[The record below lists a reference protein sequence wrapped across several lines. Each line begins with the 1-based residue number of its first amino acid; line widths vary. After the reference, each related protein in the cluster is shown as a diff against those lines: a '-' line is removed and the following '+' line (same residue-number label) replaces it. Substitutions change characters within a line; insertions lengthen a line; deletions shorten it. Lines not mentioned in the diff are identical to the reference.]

1 MDFVKMH
8 GLGNDFVFIEDKTG
22 QDKDYTALARAMC
35 NRHTGIGA
43 DGLIVIVDSRVAD
56 VRMRI
61 INSDGS
67 EAEMCGNG
75 IRCFAKYVYDSG
87 IIEKK
92 RFTVETPAGIMEPE
106 ITVGADNKA
115 KLITINMGRPSFNR
129 SEIPMEGAEGR
140 VLNEDVMCK
149 RCELEKSRLFLWGV
163 PHTVTYVD
171 DVDTVDIEKIGPLFE
186 KHEAFPKH
194 TNINFAQQMDD
205 RTVKVRTWERG
216 AGATLA
222 CGTGS
227 CSVAV
232 ASFLNGRTGREVDI
246 QLPLGTLHIEYRE
259 EDGNVYM
266 TGPAAVS
273 FTGIWLMKRS
283 LYYYD

>member
-43 DGLIVIVDSRVAD
+43 DGLIVIVNSRVAD

-92 RFTVETPAGIMEPE
+92 QFTVETPAGIMEPE

-129 SEIPMEGAEGR
+129 SEIPMEGADGR
-140 VLNEDVMCK
+140 VLNEDLCVDGENWKITSLLM
-149 RCELEKSRLFLWGV
+149 GV

-186 KHEAFPKH
+186 KHEVFPKH

-273 FTGIWLMKRS
+273 FTGTWP
-283 LYYYD
+283 DET

>member
-22 QDKDYTALARAMC
+22 QDKDFTALARAMC

-75 IRCFAKYVYDSG
+75 IRCFAKYVYDNG

-115 KLITINMGRPSFNR
+115 ELITINMGRPSFNR
-129 SEIPMEGAEGR
+129 SEIPMEGADGR
-140 VLNEDVMCK
+140 VLNEDLCVNGANWKITSLLM
-149 RCELEKSRLFLWGV
+149 GV

-232 ASFLNGRTGREVDI
+232 ASFLNGRTGRKVDI

-273 FTGIWLMKRS
+273 FTGTWP
-283 LYYYD
+283 DET

>member
-75 IRCFAKYVYDSG
+75 IRCFAKYVYDNG

-115 KLITINMGRPSFNR
+115 ELITINMGRPSFNR

-140 VLNEDVMCK
+140 VLNEDLCVNGANWKITSLLM
-149 RCELEKSRLFLWGV
+149 GV

-186 KHEAFPKH
+186 KHEAFTKH

-273 FTGIWLMKRS
+273 FTGTWP
-283 LYYYD
+283 DET

>member
-92 RFTVETPAGIMEPE
+92 KFTVETPAGIMEPE

-129 SEIPMEGAEGR
+129 SEIPMEGADGR
-140 VLNEDVMCK
+140 VLNEDLCVDGENWKITSLLM
-149 RCELEKSRLFLWGV
+149 GV

-273 FTGIWLMKRS
+273 FTGTWP
-283 LYYYD
+283 DET

>member
-75 IRCFAKYVYDSG
+75 IRCFAKYVYDNG

-115 KLITINMGRPSFNR
+115 ELITINMGRPSFNR

-140 VLNEDVMCK
+140 VLNEDLCVNGANWKITSLLM
-149 RCELEKSRLFLWGV
+149 GV

-273 FTGIWLMKRS
+273 FTGIWT
-283 LYYYD
+283 DET

>member
-22 QDKDYTALARAMC
+22 QDKDYTVLARAMC

-129 SEIPMEGAEGR
+129 SEIPMEGADGR
-140 VLNEDVMCK
+140 VLNEDLCVDGENWKITSLLM
-149 RCELEKSRLFLWGV
+149 GV

-273 FTGIWLMKRS
+273 FTGTWP
-283 LYYYD
+283 DET

>member
-92 RFTVETPAGIMEPE
+92 QFTVETPAGIMEPE

-115 KLITINMGRPSFNR
+115 ELITINMGRPSFNR
-129 SEIPMEGAEGR
+129 SEIPMEGADGR
-140 VLNEDVMCK
+140 VLNEDLCVDGENWKITSLLM
-149 RCELEKSRLFLWGV
+149 GV

-273 FTGIWLMKRS
+273 FTGIWP
-283 LYYYD
+283 DET

>member
-129 SEIPMEGAEGR
+129 SEIPMEGADGR
-140 VLNEDVMCK
+140 VLNEDLCVDGENWKITSLLM
-149 RCELEKSRLFLWGV
+149 GV

-194 TNINFAQQMDD
+194 TNINFAQQMDG

-273 FTGIWLMKRS
+273 FTGTWP
-283 LYYYD
+283 DET

>member
-8 GLGNDFVFIEDKTG
+8 GLGNDFVFIEEKTG

-75 IRCFAKYVYDSG
+75 IRCFAKYVYDNG

-115 KLITINMGRPSFNR
+115 ELITINMGRPSFNR
-129 SEIPMEGAEGR
+129 SEIPMEGADGR
-140 VLNEDVMCK
+140 VLNEDLCVNGANWKITSLLM
-149 RCELEKSRLFLWGV
+149 GV

-186 KHEAFPKH
+186 KHEAFLKH

-273 FTGIWLMKRS
+273 FTGTWP
-283 LYYYD
+283 DET

>member
-75 IRCFAKYVYDSG
+75 IRCFTKYVYDNG

-115 KLITINMGRPSFNR
+115 ELITINMGRPSFNR

-140 VLNEDVMCK
+140 VLNEDLYVNGANWKITSLLM
-149 RCELEKSRLFLWGV
+149 GV

-273 FTGIWLMKRS
+273 FTGIWP
-283 LYYYD
+283 DET

>member
-22 QDKDYTALARAMC
+22 QDKDYTVLARAMC

-75 IRCFAKYVYDSG
+75 VRCFAKYVYDSG

-92 RFTVETPAGIMEPE
+92 QFTVETPAGIMEPE

-115 KLITINMGRPSFNR
+115 ELITINMGRPSFNR
-129 SEIPMEGAEGR
+129 SEIPMEGTDGR
-140 VLNEDVMCK
+140 VLNEDLGVDGENWKITSLLM
-149 RCELEKSRLFLWGV
+149 GV

-171 DVDTVDIEKIGPLFE
+171 DVDSVDIEKIGPLFE

-273 FTGIWLMKRS
+273 FTGTWP
-283 LYYYD
+283 DET

>member
-43 DGLIVIVDSRVAD
+43 DGLIVIVDSRIAD

-75 IRCFAKYVYDSG
+75 IRCFAKYVYDRG

-115 KLITINMGRPSFNR
+115 KLITINMGSPSFNR
-129 SEIPMEGAEGR
+129 SEIPMEGADGR
-140 VLNEDVMCK
+140 VLNEDLCVDGENWKITSLLM
-149 RCELEKSRLFLWGV
+149 GV

-273 FTGIWLMKRS
+273 FTGTWP
-283 LYYYD
+283 DET

>member
-75 IRCFAKYVYDSG
+75 IRCFAKYVYDNG

-140 VLNEDVMCK
+140 VLNEDLCVNGANWKITSLLM
-149 RCELEKSRLFLWGV
+149 GV

-232 ASFLNGRTGREVDI
+232 ASFLNGHTGREVDI

-273 FTGIWLMKRS
+273 FTGTWP
-283 LYYYD
+283 DET

>member
-92 RFTVETPAGIMEPE
+92 QFTVETPAGIMEPE

-129 SEIPMEGAEGR
+129 SEIPMEGADGR
-140 VLNEDVMCK
+140 VLNEDLCVDGENWKVTSLLM
-149 RCELEKSRLFLWGV
+149 GV

-246 QLPLGTLHIEYRE
+246 QLPLGILHIEYRE

-273 FTGIWLMKRS
+273 FTGTWP
-283 LYYYD
+283 DET

>member
-22 QDKDYTALARAMC
+22 QDKDYTVLARAMC

-92 RFTVETPAGIMEPE
+92 QFTVETPAGIMEPE

-115 KLITINMGRPSFNR
+115 ELITINMGRPSFNR
-129 SEIPMEGAEGR
+129 SEIPMEGTDGR
-140 VLNEDVMCK
+140 VLNEDLGVDGENWKITSLLM
-149 RCELEKSRLFLWGV
+149 GV

-171 DVDTVDIEKIGPLFE
+171 DVDSVDIEKIGPLFE

-273 FTGIWLMKRS
+273 FTGTWP
-283 LYYYD
+283 DET

>member
-75 IRCFAKYVYDSG
+75 IRCFAKYVYDNG

-115 KLITINMGRPSFNR
+115 ELITINMGRPSFNR

-140 VLNEDVMCK
+140 VLNEDLCVNGANWKITSLLM
-149 RCELEKSRLFLWGV
+149 GV

-232 ASFLNGRTGREVDI
+232 ASFLNGHTGREVDI
-246 QLPLGTLHIEYRE
+246 QLPLGKLHIEYRE

-273 FTGIWLMKRS
+273 FTGTWP
-283 LYYYD
+283 DET

>member
-22 QDKDYTALARAMC
+22 QDKDFTALARAMC

-92 RFTVETPAGIMEPE
+92 QFTVETPAGIMEPE

-115 KLITINMGRPSFNR
+115 ELITINMGRPSFNR
-129 SEIPMEGAEGR
+129 SEIPMEGADGR
-140 VLNEDVMCK
+140 VLNEDLCVDGENWKITSLLM
-149 RCELEKSRLFLWGV
+149 GV

-171 DVDTVDIEKIGPLFE
+171 DVDSVDIEKIGPLFE

-273 FTGIWLMKRS
+273 FTGTWP
-283 LYYYD
+283 DET

>member
-22 QDKDYTALARAMC
+22 QDKDYTVLARAMC

-115 KLITINMGRPSFNR
+115 ELITINMGRPSFNR
-129 SEIPMEGAEGR
+129 SEIPMEGADGR
-140 VLNEDVMCK
+140 VLNEDLCVDGENWKITSLLM
-149 RCELEKSRLFLWGV
+149 GV

-273 FTGIWLMKRS
+273 FTGTWP
-283 LYYYD
+283 DET

>member
-22 QDKDYTALARAMC
+22 QDKDYTVLARAMC

-92 RFTVETPAGIMEPE
+92 QFTVETPAGIMEPE

-115 KLITINMGRPSFNR
+115 ELITINMGRPSFNR
-129 SEIPMEGAEGR
+129 SEIPMEGTAGR
-140 VLNEDVMCK
+140 VLNEDLGVDGENWKITSLLM
-149 RCELEKSRLFLWGV
+149 GV

-171 DVDTVDIEKIGPLFE
+171 DVDSVDIEKIGPLFE

-273 FTGIWLMKRS
+273 FTGTWP
-283 LYYYD
+283 DET

>member
-92 RFTVETPAGIMEPE
+92 GFTVETPAGIMEPE

-129 SEIPMEGAEGR
+129 SEIPMEGADGR
-140 VLNEDVMCK
+140 VLNEDLCVDGENWKITSLLM
-149 RCELEKSRLFLWGV
+149 GV

-273 FTGIWLMKRS
+273 FTGTWP
-283 LYYYD
+283 DET

>member
-129 SEIPMEGAEGR
+129 SEIPMEGADGR
-140 VLNEDVMCK
+140 VLNEDLCVDGENWKITSLLM
-149 RCELEKSRLFLWGV
+149 GV

-273 FTGIWLMKRS
+273 FTGTWPDEM
-283 LYYYD
+283 

>member
-22 QDKDYTALARAMC
+22 QDKDYTVLARAMC

-92 RFTVETPAGIMEPE
+92 QFTVETPAGIMEPE

-115 KLITINMGRPSFNR
+115 ELITINMGRPSFNR
-129 SEIPMEGAEGR
+129 SEIPMEGTNGR
-140 VLNEDVMCK
+140 VLNEDLCVDGENWKVTSLLM
-149 RCELEKSRLFLWGV
+149 GV

-273 FTGIWLMKRS
+273 FTGTWP
-283 LYYYD
+283 DET

>member
-22 QDKDYTALARAMC
+22 QDKDYTVLARAMC

-92 RFTVETPAGIMEPE
+92 QFTVETPAGIMEPE

-115 KLITINMGRPSFNR
+115 ELITINMGRPSFNR
-129 SEIPMEGAEGR
+129 SEIPMEGADGR
-140 VLNEDVMCK
+140 VLNEDLCVNGANWKITSLLM
-149 RCELEKSRLFLWGV
+149 GV

-171 DVDTVDIEKIGPLFE
+171 DVDSVDIEKIGPLFE

-273 FTGIWLMKRS
+273 FTGTWP
-283 LYYYD
+283 DET

>member
-22 QDKDYTALARAMC
+22 QDKDFTALARAMC

-75 IRCFAKYVYDSG
+75 IRCFAKYVYDNG

-115 KLITINMGRPSFNR
+115 ELITINMGRPSFNR

-140 VLNEDVMCK
+140 VLNEDLCVNGANWKITSLLM
-149 RCELEKSRLFLWGV
+149 GV

-232 ASFLNGRTGREVDI
+232 ASFLNGHTGREVDI

-273 FTGIWLMKRS
+273 FTGTWP
-283 LYYYD
+283 DET

>member
-8 GLGNDFVFIEDKTG
+8 GLGNDFVFIEDKSG

-129 SEIPMEGAEGR
+129 SEIPMEGADGR
-140 VLNEDVMCK
+140 VLNEDLCVDGENWKITSLLM
-149 RCELEKSRLFLWGV
+149 GV

-273 FTGIWLMKRS
+273 FTGTWP
-283 LYYYD
+283 DET

>member
-1 MDFVKMH
+1 MNFVKMH

-92 RFTVETPAGIMEPE
+92 KFTVETPAGIMEPE

-115 KLITINMGRPSFNR
+115 ELITINMGRPSFNR
-129 SEIPMEGAEGR
+129 SEIPMEGADGR
-140 VLNEDVMCK
+140 VLNEDLCVDGENWKITSLLM
-149 RCELEKSRLFLWGV
+149 GV

-273 FTGIWLMKRS
+273 FTGTWP
-283 LYYYD
+283 DET

>member
-75 IRCFAKYVYDSG
+75 IRCFAKYVYDNG

-115 KLITINMGRPSFNR
+115 ELITINMGRPSFNR

-140 VLNEDVMCK
+140 VLNEDLCVNGANWK
-149 RCELEKSRLFLWGV
+149 ITSFLMGV

-232 ASFLNGRTGREVDI
+232 ASFLNGHTGREVDI

-273 FTGIWLMKRS
+273 FTGTWP
-283 LYYYD
+283 DET

>member
-129 SEIPMEGAEGR
+129 SEIPMEGADGR
-140 VLNEDVMCK
+140 VLNEDLCVDGENWKITSLLM
-149 RCELEKSRLFLWGV
+149 GV

-171 DVDTVDIEKIGPLFE
+171 DVDTVDIEEIGPLFE

-259 EDGNVYM
+259 EDDNVYM

-273 FTGIWLMKRS
+273 FTGTWP
-283 LYYYD
+283 DET

>member
-87 IIEKK
+87 IIEMK

-129 SEIPMEGAEGR
+129 SEIPMEGADGR
-140 VLNEDVMCK
+140 VLNEDLCVDGENWKITSLLM
-149 RCELEKSRLFLWGV
+149 GV

-273 FTGIWLMKRS
+273 FTGTWP
-283 LYYYD
+283 DET

>member
-56 VRMRI
+56 VCMRI

-92 RFTVETPAGIMEPE
+92 QFTVETPAGIMEPE

-115 KLITINMGRPSFNR
+115 ELITINMGRPSFNR
-129 SEIPMEGAEGR
+129 SEIPMEGADGR
-140 VLNEDVMCK
+140 VLNEDLCVDGENWKITSLLM
-149 RCELEKSRLFLWGV
+149 GV

-171 DVDTVDIEKIGPLFE
+171 DVDSVDIEKIGPLFE

-273 FTGIWLMKRS
+273 FTGTWP
-283 LYYYD
+283 DET

>member
-22 QDKDYTALARAMC
+22 QDKDYTVLARAMC

-92 RFTVETPAGIMEPE
+92 QFTVETPAGIMEPE

-115 KLITINMGRPSFNR
+115 ELITINMGRPSFNR
-129 SEIPMEGAEGR
+129 SEIPMEGTDGR
-140 VLNEDVMCK
+140 VLNEDLGVDGENWKITSLLM
-149 RCELEKSRLFLWGV
+149 GV

-171 DVDTVDIEKIGPLFE
+171 DVDSVDIEKIGPLFE

-194 TNINFAQQMDD
+194 TNINFVQQMDD

-273 FTGIWLMKRS
+273 FTGTWP
-283 LYYYD
+283 DET

>member
-75 IRCFAKYVYDSG
+75 IRCFAKYVYDNG

-106 ITVGADNKA
+106 ITVGEDNKA
-115 KLITINMGRPSFNR
+115 ELITINMGRPSFNR
-129 SEIPMEGAEGR
+129 SEIPMEGADGR
-140 VLNEDVMCK
+140 VLNEDLCVDGENWKITSLLM
-149 RCELEKSRLFLWGV
+149 GV

-246 QLPLGTLHIEYRE
+246 QLPLGILHIEYRE

-273 FTGIWLMKRS
+273 FTGTWP
-283 LYYYD
+283 DET

>member
-92 RFTVETPAGIMEPE
+92 QFTVETPAGIMEPE
-106 ITVGADNKA
+106 ITIGADNKA
-115 KLITINMGRPSFNR
+115 ELITINMGRPSFNR
-129 SEIPMEGAEGR
+129 SEIPMEGTDGR
-140 VLNEDVMCK
+140 VLNEDLGVDGENWKITSLLM
-149 RCELEKSRLFLWGV
+149 GV

-171 DVDTVDIEKIGPLFE
+171 DVDSVDIEKIGPLFE

-273 FTGIWLMKRS
+273 FTGTWP
-283 LYYYD
+283 DET

>member
-92 RFTVETPAGIMEPE
+92 QFTVETPAGIMEPE

-115 KLITINMGRPSFNR
+115 ELITINMGRPSFNR
-129 SEIPMEGAEGR
+129 SEIPMEGTNGR
-140 VLNEDVMCK
+140 VLNEDLCVDGENWKVTSLLM
-149 RCELEKSRLFLWGV
+149 GV

-273 FTGIWLMKRS
+273 FTGTWP
-283 LYYYD
+283 DET